1 MKQIPGWTH
10 YTASKAA
17 LLRLSEILQVE
28 HPELRI
34 TNLSPGFVQTA
45 MIEQVKDPGLNS
57 MPRSSPELV
66 GNFINWAASSEAEF
80 LAGRFA
86 WMQWDVEELKTRKE
100 EILEKDLLLYTIGGI

>member
-1 MKQIPGWTH
+1 VVGWTH

-17 LLRLSEILQVE
+17 VLRLSEILQCE

-34 TNLSPGFVQTA
+34 ISLSPGFVQTA
-45 MIEQVKDPGLNS
+45 MLDLVEDPGLKS

-66 GNFINWAASSEAEF
+66 GNFINWAASDDAEF

-86 WMQWDVEELKTRKE
+86 WMQWDVEELRKRKE
-100 EILEKDLLLYTIGGI
+100 EILEKDLLMYTIGGL